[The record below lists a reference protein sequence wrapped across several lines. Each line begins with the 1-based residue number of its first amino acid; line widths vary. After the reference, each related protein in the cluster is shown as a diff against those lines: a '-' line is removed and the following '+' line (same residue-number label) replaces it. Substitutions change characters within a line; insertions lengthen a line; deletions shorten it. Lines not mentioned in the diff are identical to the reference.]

1 MAFVFGTVNLVRF
14 TLFCFVVS
22 VVGFL
27 CVSSTFAFVSV
38 LRLASPPSF
47 AFSFSVSV
55 AFAFLA
61 TFAFVVCGTVASAS
75 PRPCDWECS
84 ALLINV
90 FSVSVCAFTWK

>member
-1 MAFVFGTVNLVRF
+1 MAPDATVIAMAFVFGTVSLVRF

-22 VVGFL
+22 VVVFL

-61 TFAFVVCGTVASAS
+61 TFAFVVCGALAPAS
-75 PRPCDWECS
+75 PPS
-84 ALLINV
+84 G
-90 FSVSVCAFTWK
+90 